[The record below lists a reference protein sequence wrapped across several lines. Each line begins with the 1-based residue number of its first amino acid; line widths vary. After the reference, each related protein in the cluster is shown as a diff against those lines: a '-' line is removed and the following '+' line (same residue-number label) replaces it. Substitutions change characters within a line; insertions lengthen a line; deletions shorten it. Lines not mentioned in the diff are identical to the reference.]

1 MSVDMNPLDGPTKR
15 EIFFEDRIEAEKDGN
30 WYVREIVDMRCPVCH
45 MRTTVAI
52 TGPDRIH
59 YAHVVDNVTRW
70 HVVRTA
76 VWTDNLRLW
85 RFLFEI
91 GEDAP

>member
-1 MSVDMNPLDGPTKR
+1 MSADVTPLNGPTK
-15 EIFFEDRIEAEKDGN
+15 DRVFVDRTESLKDGI
-30 WYVREIVDMRCPVCH
+30 WYLYEIVDMRCPKCH

-52 TGPDRIH
+52 STPDSIM
-59 YAHVVDNVTRW
+59 YAHVIDDVTRW
-70 HVVRTA
+70 HVMEEA
-76 VWTDNLRLW
+76 ILPDDPKFW